1 MADEIFNKDYYHVAN
16 NFCIHQEME
25 FGELM
30 VKPERT
36 KNDKDKKIFEYVRQ
50 HGYYFFSLAGMIEA
64 ARDTMKESLQSWDE
78 ENKS

>member
-1 MADEIFNKDYYHVAN
+1 
-16 NFCIHQEME
+16 ME